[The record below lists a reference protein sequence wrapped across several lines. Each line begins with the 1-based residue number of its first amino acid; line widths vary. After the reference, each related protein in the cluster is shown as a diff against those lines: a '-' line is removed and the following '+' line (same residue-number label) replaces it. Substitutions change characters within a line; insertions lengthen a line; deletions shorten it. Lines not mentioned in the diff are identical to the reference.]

1 MFRGGGLVP
10 SGNPMQNRNQAS
22 GILSSSDSLI
32 DAVANDALSTQG
44 GPTLSMNQ
52 GGVARF
58 ASGGSNT
65 DVLQDI
71 ALVSKAITDFRNGNI
86 ERSELNA
93 VKNAVLQKHG
103 GVENLFAKLS
113 PEQKE
118 DPAVREVAFQLSPI
132 PQAPY
137 PPDARIPPPPSS
149 EGLIPLDVSA
159 APEFDPSAAAPL
171 NMGLNPN
178 VPPELQPYLAQSGIR
193 PVLERRLQI
202 AQGAEPMAM
211 DQTMVLNQPEP
222 IAPMIGE
229 DGQQIPSSMFDGSVS
244 IDPNQG
250 IVSATPPPELQ
261 REETRLSGFVPPSAT
276 ISEDLMAEKPEP
288 VIQGAVAPEELSTL
302 ERILAEDALI
312 QREPGFTDAGD
323 SWKQPNWS
331 PGGALIEK
339 ATGPSFREQQ
349 RAAQILPVEEPSAG
363 SGFTGSKEIGPK
375 GEFDTGE
382 VQPAESIEEVA
393 QGSVVEDKAAQDP
406 VVQAQEDL
414 VIGTDSP
421 GDDALAAL
429 QTAMP
434 EVTRKSGTGDLLD
447 DGTPE
452 GAGIQSQAEQS
463 AALIAEAADTDD
475 QEDLDAKLQEHIDR
489 FTKLMPKYE
498 GKSEYEKGMD
508 IVKMGMAIAAGESP
522 NAITNISKGV
532 LATID
537 NFTSNE
543 KERRAYK
550 QQIKLSAVKYG
561 LANVA
566 REHTELRADAKEG
579 RTLFTKVFRVR
590 EGETFMH
597 NGKELTGGNTVIL
610 TVDQVRSGKVDLN
623 KLETEDSIAEG
634 IKLNNARLKAQL
646 DALQK
651 SVTDPSKFEGPKEK
665 YLENSAT
672 VRTNIATQGMLKN
685 ALVALNT
692 DDVTGIKGTAKD
704 LLLKIANAT
713 GSKEFSEA
721 AFGKLTTKAEY
732 VDFTER
738 ATTLFIEGLISEG
751 GKISDFERGLAR
763 ELSGAI
769 GTQAFA
775 GVTADTSILQRK
787 IRSFVARLDAD
798 SIKRLKSMGLTEQM
812 WDTRYNTIDKDR
824 ISYGQMLR
832 DATGPLSVGSSTS
845 AMIPG
850 SVNWKD
856 IISVAPD
863 GITVVGLKPREE
875 WNQ

>member
-1 MFRGGGLVP
+1 M
-10 SGNPMQNRNQAS
+10 
-22 GILSSSDSLI
+22 
-32 DAVANDALSTQG
+32 
-44 GPTLSMNQ
+44 
-52 GGVARF
+52 
-58 ASGGSNT
+58 
-65 DVLQDI
+65 
-71 ALVSKAITDFRNGNI
+71 I
-86 ERSELNA
+86 EQR
-93 VKNAVLQKHG
+93 
-103 GVENLFAKLS
+103 
-113 PEQKE
+113 
-118 DPAVREVAFQLSPI
+118 R
-132 PQAPY
+132 
-137 PPDARIPPPPSS
+137 
-149 EGLIPLDVSA
+149 
-159 APEFDPSAAAPL
+159 SAAAVL
-171 NMGLNPN
+171 D
-178 VPPELQPYLAQSGIR
+178 
-193 PVLERRLQI
+193 PVAEAPSEADI
-202 AQGAEPMAM
+202 AASEQFPTVES
-211 DQTMVLNQPEP
+211 L
-222 IAPMIGE
+222 
-229 DGQQIPSSMFDGSVS
+229 
-244 IDPNQG
+244 
-250 IVSATPPPELQ
+250 
-261 REETRLSGFVPPSAT
+261 TR
-276 ISEDLMAEKPEP
+276 
-288 VIQGAVAPEELSTL
+288 
-302 ERILAEDALI
+302 
-312 QREPGFTDAGD
+312 
-323 SWKQPNWS
+323 
-331 PGGALIEK
+331 
-339 ATGPSFREQQ
+339 
-349 RAAQILPVEEPSAG
+349 
-363 SGFTGSKEIGPK
+363 
-375 GEFDTGE
+375 E

-393 QGSVVEDKAAQDP
+393 QGPVVEDEAAQDP

-434 EVTRKSGTGDLLD
+434 EVTRKSGAGALLD
-447 DGTPE
+447 DGTPK
-452 GAGIQSQAEQS
+452 GAGERNQAEIS

-508 IVKMGMAIAAGESP
+508 IVKMGMAIAAGESS

-579 RTLFTKVFRVR
+579 RTLFTKHVFRVR
-590 EGETFMH
+590 EGETLMH
-597 NGKELTGGNTVIL
+597 NGKEHTGGDTVIL

-623 KLETEDSIAEG
+623 VLETEASIEAG
-634 IKLNNARLKAQL
+634 LKAYTDRLKAEL

-651 SVTDPSKFEGPKEK
+651 SVTDPSKFEIPKEK

-692 DDVTGIKGTAKD
+692 DDVTGIRGTAKD
-704 LLLKIANAT
+704 FLLKIANAT

-721 AFGKLTTKAEY
+721 AFGKLDTKAEY

-856 IISVAPD
+856 IVSVAPD
-863 GITVVGLKPREE
+863 GVTVVGLKPREE
-875 WNQ
+875 W